1 MGHDAD
7 LTDQL
12 GYLVQ
17 LKHSKKRTNK
27 QKAVPQTFNDDSP
40 STLVFVS
47 GIAEHSVNCAFIY
60 IRP

>member
-1 MGHDAD
+1 MGHGAD

-12 GYLVQ
+12 GYLVP
-17 LKHSKKRTNK
+17 LKHSKKMTNK
-27 QKAVPQTFNDDSP
+27 QKAVPQTCNDNSL
-40 STLVFVS
+40 SKLVFVS